1 MLYIFYWMT
10 SMSNTS
16 DLPVPA
22 IQSCNHSRKLR
33 RKITNVPSKKLTGKF
48 EIINAVMTLST

>member
-1 MLYIFYWMT
+1 
-10 SMSNTS
+10 MSNTS

-33 RKITNVPSKKLTGKF
+33 KKITNVPSKKLTGKF